1 MNEINFLELISKYDV
16 SPETYQYYHQ
26 LFDNRTIVF
35 NQEVEE
41 NLVEYAYLP
50 LRDFE
55 NDDSSKPV
63 TLILNSP
70 GGSVPDGF
78 FFAHYLANYKKP
90 LNIIVTGY
98 AASMAAVILAA
109 GGKNT
114 NITRYCY
121 PSSYALLHD
130 GYVALAP
137 SESKTAA
144 DIMAYNDKV
153 DEQIR
158 NFIISNTNISAEE
171 YDEHARHQWFLNAEE
186 MYEKGLVDIILK

>member
-70 GGSVPDGF
+70 GGSVSDGF

-98 AASMAAVILAA
+98 AESMAAVILAG

-137 SESKTAA
+137 SEGKTAA

-186 MYEKGLVDIILK
+186 MYEKGLVDVILK